1 MGDISVA
8 IHAYKQ
14 RIFFISSSE
23 LLNFFMNWASNVAY
37 VLLNT
42 YKHYHSETRLISTL
56 FVLMSKP
63 NSYIYTGMAYEVL
76 SFVADIVFFCFE
88 ECWIDC
94 LFTIQLKLRKSQSGV
109 FITFD
114 KPLIYFYLIEVNFFV
129 YTVPLAKRR
138 SKISMEETSEDTGDI
153 DFLILNQIE
162 LFIEG

>member
-1 MGDISVA
+1 
-8 IHAYKQ
+8 
-14 RIFFISSSE
+14 
-23 LLNFFMNWASNVAY
+23 
-37 VLLNT
+37 
-42 YKHYHSETRLISTL
+42 
-56 FVLMSKP
+56 MSKP

-76 SFVADIVFFCFE
+76 SFVADIVVFCFE
-88 ECWIDC
+88 ECWINC
-94 LFTIQLKLRKSQSGV
+94 LSTIQLKLRKSQSEV

-162 LFIEG
+162 LFIEE